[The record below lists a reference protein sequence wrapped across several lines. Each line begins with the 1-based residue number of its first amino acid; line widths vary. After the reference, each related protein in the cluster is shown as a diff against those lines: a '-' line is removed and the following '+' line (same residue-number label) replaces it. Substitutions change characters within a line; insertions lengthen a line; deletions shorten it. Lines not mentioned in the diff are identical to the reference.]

1 MRNDE
6 IRHITWM
13 ETIEVIPRKTRVVNR
28 LVMYIEWM
36 TAEYYDKYW
45 CGSTKMEKKSGRS
58 VKTPGW
64 LSRNFAYD
72 RWLITIII
80 GGARGPKARFPLP
93 EFTARVHWPSWR
105 PVNSGAFFDTRQLG
119 PSTRVSINAP
129 EFTGR
134 QLGPW
139 TRVVETGL

>member
-93 EFTARVHWPSWR
+93 EFTARVH
-105 PVNSGAFFDTRQLG
+105 
-119 PSTRVSINAP
+119 
-129 EFTGR
+129 
-134 QLGPW
+134 GPW
-139 TRVVETGL
+139 TRVVETGLKAGVRVSMSHGCPNFGPYIFTLFHQMNGSTNKIK